1 MPADILQEN
10 LGQGDPRT
18 TARYFRAQIER
29 RQGAMEKV
37 FGEQA
42 SIDPDTRQTSPFK
55 VLSRSNCVL
64 FHVKTEEG
72 KQVEPDWDLV
82 AQPAP
87 EFDVDQ
93 SDNW

>member
-1 MPADILQEN
+1 MSRGACQATRAAERGMPADILQEN

-42 SIDPDTRQTSPFK
+42 SI
-55 VLSRSNCVL
+55 
-64 FHVKTEEG
+64 
-72 KQVEPDWDLV
+72 
-82 AQPAP
+82 
-87 EFDVDQ
+87 
-93 SDNW
+93 